1 MSFTQLIN
9 KDHLKG
15 VTTTSTSRTGWNP
28 NTTGAGNVYIIG
40 STRTRI
46 LENNVSTF
54 TESKNIPLG
63 VQVKDKKFIKFYV
76 DGSLVTTSAISDVFG
91 VDRLN
96 TSSISSHKVPILV
109 HTVRITTPYY
119 PRCIKSI

>member
-1 MSFTQLIN
+1 MIY
-9 KDHLKG
+9 KDHLKS

-54 TESKNIPLG
+54 TESKNLPLG
-63 VQVKDKKFIKFYV
+63 VEVKDKKFIKGGQ
-76 DGSLVTTSAISDVFG
+76 DAFG
-91 VDRLN
+91 
-96 TSSISSHKVPILV
+96 
-109 HTVRITTPYY
+109 
-119 PRCIKSI
+119 